1 MLWACRSMQSQF
13 HTCTLYV
20 VKCDLSCLY
29 MYTKDMIA
37 TDTSTNLGV
46 VTLAIM
52 YIYTMHT
59 HIPTHTQLSTACP
72 TPVGSEGI
80 SKAGQTCR
88 EVHPVCLQRTKAN
101 LNETL
106 HSKEQKR
113 LIHTHTTSVHVSHTH
128 LPPNL
133 PLYMHTHPPPTLSS
147 HTPPTIP
154 SSPPDSE
161 YPPGLR
167 PPPPAQ
173 HPGVTGTDCKTTT
186 SSVWDE
192 TQAHHPRLCCEEAA
206 CDRSGRNTLQHFVE
220 N

>member
-1 MLWACRSMQSQF
+1 
-13 HTCTLYV
+13 
-20 VKCDLSCLY
+20 
-29 MYTKDMIA
+29 MIA
-37 TDTSTNLGV
+37 TDTSTNLEV

-80 SKAGQTCR
+80 SRAGQTCH

-106 HSKEQKR
+106 HGKEQEG
-113 LIHTHTTSVHVSHTH
+113 LIHTHYKCTCTCITH
-128 LPPNL
+128 PLIPQPP
-133 PLYMHTHPPPTLSS
+133 PPHAHTHPPPTLSS

-173 HPGVTGTDCKTTT
+173 HPGVTGTDCKTAT
-186 SSVWDE
+186 SSV
-192 TQAHHPRLCCEEAA
+192 
-206 CDRSGRNTLQHFVE
+206 
-220 N
+220 